1 MTYYLERFN
10 GTSWVS
16 LLENPRCNYSYKSN
30 ALGVLNVFSSYT
42 LKDSVSGGDELRLR
56 DDSLGVL
63 FRGFSRSSG
72 KIGRGGEL
80 SLEVRGVPFDVLE
93 DYIELGVATS
103 TDNLTELSRV
113 FSGSGYN
120 LVVPSGV
127 TGKNISSYSFKGARF
142 DAARELLGNYGFRAV
157 YKADGDVLVEPEGFT
172 SSGITFDL
180 VDGNAQLQNF
190 ESDNADNLVT
200 SVRVIG
206 ADSNGDAVDELTTTT
221 SGLKGRN
228 KVMKITYPLNS
239 SEAVSIGQ
247 SNLKDDLV
255 DKLKIRVAG
264 LEGGAVLVNQ
274 VVSALHSGLGINGS
288 FVVKKQDVYLP
299 NKEMILELGSSD
311 EEEAFDERSFS
322 DRGLREERSIINVD
336 ENFDVGDQALSG
348 STDSHD
354 HNARDFS
361 GHPHFNPSSTT
372 SSNST
377 NGNLDVEVTTGTGDT
392 DAYAS
397 VRFVSGG
404 VDYALVTAHF
414 TRSKDPLTSDSGVRF
429 VVDNISSAT
438 THFIKSG
445 LTEAGNSFS
454 VSVIMTEALSGD
466 TIVASVDDV
475 NNYNDVSEVSL
486 SVQSISEHTHDVSSG
501 NTNDNQA
508 NVTDSNRTPGL
519 SGSTSSK
526 FLPIGINL
534 DKYRN

>member
-1 MTYYLERFN
+1 MTYYLEKFN
-10 GTSWVS
+10 GSTWNS

-80 SLEVRGVPFDVLE
+80 SLEVRGVPFDVIE
-93 DYIELGVATS
+93 DYIELSVAS
-103 TDNLTELSRV
+103 NTDNLTELARV

-127 TGKNISSYSFKGARF
+127 TGKSISSYSFKGARF

-172 SSGITFDL
+172 SSGISFDL
-180 VDGNAQLQNF
+180 VDGNAQLQNY
-190 ESDNADNLVT
+190 ESENADNLVT

-206 ADSNGDAVDELTTTT
+206 VDGNGDAVDELITTTT
-221 SGLKGRN
+221 NLKGRN
-228 KVMKITYPLNS
+228 KVMKITYPLTS
-239 SEAVSIGQ
+239 SEAVSIGE
-247 SNLKDDLV
+247 SNLKDDLI

-264 LEGGAVLVNQ
+264 LEAGAVLVNQ

-322 DRGLREERSIINVD
+322 DRGLREERSIINADGNV
-336 ENFDVGDQALSG
+336 DVGGQGLSG
-348 STDSHD
+348 TTDSHD
-354 HNARDFS
+354 HNARDFN
-361 GHPHFNPSSTT
+361 GHPHFNPSGT
-372 SSNST
+372 SNNS
-377 NGNLDVEVTTGTGDT
+377 DIDT
-392 DAYAS
+392 DYNFRDSTGSAGQTLS
-397 VRFVSGG
+397 LTRFVPYVSGQ
-404 VDYALVTAHF
+404 VDYALIMVNLGWVDFASPPSGIGCSVEIENLDTNDTLLNDFVIVTGGYTSMVVDSSAFEGDDIRVTA
-414 TRSKDPLTSDSGVRF
+414 
-429 VVDNISSAT
+429 
-438 THFIKSG
+438 
-445 LTEAGNSFS
+445 SFS
-454 VSVIMTEALSGD
+454 GGIGNTYLGVSI
-466 TIVASVDDV
+466 
-475 NNYNDVSEVSL
+475 
-486 SVQSISEHTHDVSSG
+486 QSIARHSHDLPSG

-519 SGSTSSK
+519 SGSTSPK

-534 DKYRN
+534 DKYRT